1 MDIKSHINKI
11 HIDLVNKFEQVKIEE
26 KSSLKFGNY
35 FEISSISEGKE
46 VKMIITKKDI
56 ESPTFKWVYSEN
68 PLDENSF
75 LIERV
80 SNIDNISTHVGD
92 IITKNRFS
100 EDYLNKI
107 NN

>member
-56 ESPTFKWVYSEN
+56 ESPTFKWFYSEN
-68 PLDENSF
+68 PLDKNSF

-80 SNIDNISTHVGD
+80 SNIDNISTHVDD

>member
-11 HIDLVNKFEQVKIEE
+11 HYDLLTQFEEVTIQE
-26 KSSLKFGNY
+26 KSNLKFGNY

-56 ESPTFKWVYSEN
+56 ESPSFKWFYSEN
-68 PLDENSF
+68 PLDKNSF

-80 SNIDNISTHVGD
+80 SNIDNISTHVSD

-100 EDYLNKI
+100 EDYLNQI
-107 NN
+107 N